1 MNTIK
6 QGIIKDMVERR
17 VTPLV
22 FNKRVRY
29 EYQIDQTYTAG
40 IVLSGAEVKSL
51 RLKQASLAGSYVQIL
66 RDGTAVLINA
76 TITPY
81 KFSSFDPDYDPQKT
95 RKLLLR
101 KKEIYHLA
109 EKASQKGWSLVPI
122 EFQLQ
127 GAKIKL
133 IIGLGRGKKNFEKR
147 EVIKKRDLEREMKR
161 EEKY

>member
-1 MNTIK
+1 MTRK
-6 QGIIKDMVERR
+6 QGIIVKMSEKKVI
-17 VTPLV
+17 TLV
-22 FNKRVRY
+22 ANKRARY

-40 IVLSGAEVKSL
+40 VVLTGAEVKSL

-66 RDGTAVLINA
+66 RDGRAILLNA

-81 KFSSFDPDYDPQKT
+81 KFSPPDMEYDPQRT
-95 RKLLLR
+95 RELLLH

-109 EKASQKGWSLVPI
+109 EKASQKGWSLVPT

-133 IIGLGRGKKNFEKR
+133 VIGLGRGKKNFEKR
-147 EVIKKRDLEREMKR
+147 EIIKKRDLERERQR